1 MSDRLP
7 PHAESR
13 GRARWGTAREAIRDG
28 SRRPLPGNGVPRLSI
43 AVSAVGVAA
52 ALLLVMVEFSAVAV
66 VDVASGSCEV
76 INDANPELADR
87 CELSGLERNG
97 GSFLLLAAL
106 AAFMAVGAGIGG
118 SRPAAWALAAVG
130 VLVLG
135 WSLLVDLPVTDETG
149 ALGRDFEGA
158 TASAGTGLTLELV
171 AGALLVGAGLARLLG
186 PSGGGGARAREAA
199 QTA

>member
-1 MSDRLP
+1 M
-7 PHAESR
+7 
-13 GRARWGTAREAIRDG
+13 
-28 SRRPLPGNGVPRLSI
+28 
-43 AVSAVGVAA
+43 A
-52 ALLLVMVEFSAVAV
+52 ALLLVLAEFSAVAV

-106 AAFMAVGAGIGG
+106 AALMAVGAGIGG
-118 SRPAAWALAAVG
+118 SRPAAWALLAVG

-186 PSGGGGARAREAA
+186 PAGGGGAGAREAA

>member
-1 MSDRLP
+1 
-7 PHAESR
+7 
-13 GRARWGTAREAIRDG
+13 
-28 SRRPLPGNGVPRLSI
+28 
-43 AVSAVGVAA
+43 
-52 ALLLVMVEFSAVAV
+52 V

-97 GSFLLLAAL
+97 GSFLLLAGL

-118 SRPAAWALAAVG
+118 SRPAAWALLVVG
-130 VLVLG
+130 VLVLA

-158 TASAGTGLTLELV
+158 TASAGAGLTLELI
-171 AGALLVGAGLARLLG
+171 AGALLVCAGAARLLR
-186 PSGGGGARAREAA
+186 PAAGGEAA
-199 QTA
+199 APPRTPAATG